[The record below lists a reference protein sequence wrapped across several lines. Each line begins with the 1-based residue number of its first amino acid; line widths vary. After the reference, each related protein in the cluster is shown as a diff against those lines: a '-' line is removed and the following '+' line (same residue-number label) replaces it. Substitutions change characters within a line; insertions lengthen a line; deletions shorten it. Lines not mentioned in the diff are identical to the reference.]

1 MSHSTAAN
9 RAKIRKMQKVKR
21 EQARLKVQLKLQ
33 TDQREPEMT
42 KIYLTER
49 KKVTCHVVFR
59 ALVRQRRQSEQLT
72 SSPTGRTG
80 SGASTVFEAEQ

>member
-33 TDQREPEMT
+33 TDQSKPEMT

-59 ALVRQRRQSEQLT
+59 ALVRQRRQSERLT
-72 SSPTGRTG
+72 SSHTGRTG
-80 SGASTVFEAEQ
+80 SGASIAFEAEQ

>member
-33 TDQREPEMT
+33 TDQSKPEMT
-42 KIYLTER
+42 KIYLTKR

-59 ALVRQRRQSEQLT
+59 ALVRQRRQSERLT

-80 SGASTVFEAEQ
+80 SGARTAFEAEQ